1 MPRTVITRSPKHT
14 PLCDSKCEIK
24 HNDLVLSLY
33 ESNLGP
39 PISKE
44 NRIGISCGHLN
55 LKQCIE
61 ACVSQGWDRDS
72 FVEDTSEVLQKPLIY
87 LAACFGKGKSLD
99 LLLKMGLSP
108 SSRTKEGETA
118 LHGAVR
124 YLYKCC
130 GLCSSKVRK
139 QYFLTLFMELNRS
152 DPKLVLQKD
161 HLQQQTAL
169 QAAAEMLTKDKLD
182 HLCKLTYKSKRK
194 RHLCKRSY
202 RSKQQRDYYQMCLET
217 MLNSMLA
224 SLQRGFVSYDEVMEA
239 INSKDHEG
247 NTVMN
252 ILARSPHEQG
262 SAVFQYIMDK
272 FLNIDKETMMSLS
285 ITPLDTQTPVPGYTQ
300 TPVPG
305 DTQTPVPGV
314 LPSPQTTLP
323 GVSIVHNH

>member
-1 MPRTVITRSPKHT
+1 MITRSPKHT

-61 ACVSQGWDRDS
+61 ACVNRGWDRDS
-72 FVEDTSEVLQKPLIY
+72 FVEDTSEVLQKPLVY

-139 QYFLTLFMELNRS
+139 QYFLTLFTELNRN

-161 HLQQQTAL
+161 QTQQQTAL
-169 QAAAEMLTKDKLD
+169 HAAAEMLTKDKLD

-202 RSKQQRDYYQMCLET
+202 RSKQQRDYYHMCLET
-217 MLNSMLA
+217 MLNSMVE
-224 SLQRGFVSYDEVMEA
+224 SMQKGFISYEEVMET
-239 INSKDHEG
+239 IESKDHEG

-252 ILARSPHEQG
+252 ILGRSPHEEG
-262 SAVFQYIMDK
+262 SAVYRYILDT
-272 FLNIDKETMMSLS
+272 FLNSNKEKMMELNVSMLNVQKTVQGELS
-285 ITPLDTQTPVPGYTQ
+285 QVQQPGAFLKLFIFLINQ
-300 TPVPG
+300 
-305 DTQTPVPGV
+305 
-314 LPSPQTTLP
+314 L
-323 GVSIVHNH
+323 I